1 MASKPG
7 SKSPYSA
14 SFTAAA
20 LTYGEMNAVL
30 PYLLEDDSQQTVK
43 KIENSLEILP
53 IQSAS
58 ARERVTLEMVKRFR
72 SVPRTFWE
80 DYKSFPEAQQRLAL
94 FYVILK
100 TYKLIYEFQLNVAVK
115 KYNSANNTLKIDDL
129 WMEFYDI
136 ASRDPFVDGWTEQ
149 TKKKAI
155 KSYLTMLR
163 QTGLLNPETDTLQQ
177 IDIDK
182 TAFIPFVQLGEIWF
196 LQACFLPSYEIE
208 NIKSLAL

>member
-7 SKSPYSA
+7 SNSPYSA

-20 LTYGEMNAVL
+20 LMYGEMNAVL

-72 SVPRTFWE
+72 SVPRAFWE
-80 DYKSFPEAQQRLAL
+80 DYKAFPEAQQRLAL

-100 TYKLIYEFQLNVAVK
+100 TYRLIYEFQLNVAVK

-136 ASRDPFVDGWTEQ
+136 SARDPFVDGWTEQ

-163 QTGLLNPETDTLQQ
+163 QTGLLNPETDVLQQ
-177 IDIDK
+177 ISIDK
-182 TAFIPFVQLGEIWF
+182 TAYIPFVQLGELWF
-196 LQACFLPSYEIE
+196 LQACFLPPYEIE

>member
-1 MASKPG
+1 M
-7 SKSPYSA
+7 
-14 SFTAAA
+14 
-20 LTYGEMNAVL
+20 
-30 PYLLEDDSQQTVK
+30 
-43 KIENSLEILP
+43 
-53 IQSAS
+53 
-58 ARERVTLEMVKRFR
+58 
-72 SVPRTFWE
+72 
-80 DYKSFPEAQQRLAL
+80 AL

-136 ASRDPFVDGWTEQ
+136 SSRDPLVDSWTEQ

-163 QTGLLNPETDTLQQ
+163 QTGLLNSETDALQQ
-177 IDIDK
+177 INIDK

-196 LQACFLPSYEIE
+196 LQACFLPSYEID